1 LTSLRSGD
9 IITIVHKFGEEKTV
23 MTVTLAQ
30 LIRAARRRLGDMTQG
45 DLGRMAGTSLENV
58 TAIENGRNL
67 QPSPEVIAGLSG
79 ALDLPVEDI
88 YAAIAGTLGDFP
100 WEKTREIDL
109 RDAELELMF
118 RQVDSMLEGEPKERV
133 KSFIRFTLN
142 EERRRR
148 QQKKEDRQKK

>member
-1 LTSLRSGD
+1 
-9 IITIVHKFGEEKTV
+9 
-23 MTVTLAQ
+23 MAVTLAQ
-30 LIRAARRRLGDMTQG
+30 LIRSARIRLGETTQG

-67 QPSPEVIAGLSG
+67 QPSPEVIAGLSR

-88 YAAIAGTLGDFP
+88 YTAIAGTLEDFP
-100 WEKTREIDL
+100 WEKPREIDL

-118 RQVDSMLEGEPKERV
+118 RQVDSLLEGEPKERV

-142 EERRRR
+142 EERRKRN
-148 QQKKEDRQKK
+148 QEKKRK

>member
-1 LTSLRSGD
+1 MS
-9 IITIVHKFGEEKTV
+9 
-23 MTVTLAQ
+23 VTLAQ

-45 DLGRMAGTSLENV
+45 DLGKAAGTSLENV

-67 QPSPEVIAGLSG
+67 QPGPEVIAGLAA

-88 YAAIAGTLGDFP
+88 YASIAGTHNGYP
-100 WEKTREIDL
+100 WEKPREIDL

-142 EERRRR
+142 EERQRRK
-148 QQKKEDRQKK
+148 QEKEDKQKK

>member
-1 LTSLRSGD
+1 MS
-9 IITIVHKFGEEKTV
+9 
-23 MTVTLAQ
+23 VTLAQ

-45 DLGRMAGTSLENV
+45 DLGKAAGTSLENV

-67 QPSPEVIAGLSG
+67 QPGPEVIAGLSA

-88 YAAIAGTLGDFP
+88 YASIAGTLNDYP
-100 WEKTREIDL
+100 WEKPREIDL

-148 QQKKEDRQKK
+148 KQEKEDKQEK

>member
-1 LTSLRSGD
+1 
-9 IITIVHKFGEEKTV
+9 
-23 MTVTLAQ
+23 MTVTLSQ

-45 DLGRMAGTSLENV
+45 DLGKAAGTSLENV
-58 TAIENGRNL
+58 TAIENERNL
-67 QPSPEVIAGLSG
+67 QPSPEVIAGLSV

-88 YAAIAGTLGDFP
+88 YAAIAGTLDDYP

-118 RQVDSMLEGEPKERV
+118 RQVDSLLEGEPKERV

-148 QQKKEDRQKK
+148 KQEKEEKRNK

>member
-1 LTSLRSGD
+1 
-9 IITIVHKFGEEKTV
+9 

-45 DLGRMAGTSLENV
+45 DLGKAAGTSLENV

-67 QPSPEVIAGLSG
+67 QPSPELIAGLSK

-88 YAAIAGTLGDFP
+88 YAAVSGTLEDFP
-100 WEKTREIDL
+100 WEKPREIDL
-109 RDAELELMF
+109 KDAELELMF
-118 RQVDSMLEGEPKERV
+118 RQVDSLLEGDAKERV
-133 KSFIRFTLN
+133 KAFIRFTLN

-148 QQKKEDRQKK
+148 KQEKEGK

>member
-1 LTSLRSGD
+1 
-9 IITIVHKFGEEKTV
+9 

-45 DLGRMAGTSLENV
+45 DLGKAAGTSLENV

-67 QPSPEVIAGLSG
+67 QPSPELIAGLST

-88 YAAIAGTLGDFP
+88 YAAVSGTLEDFP
-100 WEKTREIDL
+100 WEKPREIDL
-109 RDAELELMF
+109 KDAELELMF
-118 RQVDSMLEGEPKERV
+118 RQVDSLLEGDAKERV
-133 KSFIRFTLN
+133 KAFIRFTLN

-148 QQKKEDRQKK
+148 KQEKQEK

>member
-1 LTSLRSGD
+1 
-9 IITIVHKFGEEKTV
+9 
-23 MTVTLAQ
+23 MTVALAQ

-45 DLGRMAGTSLENV
+45 DLGKAACTSLENV

-67 QPSPEVIAGLSG
+67 QPGPEVIAGLSA

-88 YAAIAGTLGDFP
+88 YASIAGTLEDFP
-100 WEKTREIDL
+100 WEKSREIDL

-148 QQKKEDRQKK
+148 KQEKEERQKE

>member
-1 LTSLRSGD
+1 
-9 IITIVHKFGEEKTV
+9 
-23 MTVTLAQ
+23 MAVTLAK
-30 LIRAARRRLGDMTQG
+30 LIRSARMRLGETTQG

-58 TAIENGRNL
+58 TAIENSRNL
-67 QPSPEVIAGLSG
+67 QPSPEVIAGLSK

-88 YAAIAGTLGDFP
+88 YEAISGTLNDFP

-118 RQVDSMLEGEPKERV
+118 RQVDNLLEGEPKERV

-148 QQKKEDRQKK
+148 NQEKKRK

>member
-1 LTSLRSGD
+1 VV
-9 IITIVHKFGEEKTV
+9 IILPKRTFHGGEKIA
-23 MTVTLAQ
+23 MSITLAQ
-30 LIRAARRRLGDMTQG
+30 LIRAARMRLGETTQG

-67 QPSPEVIAGLSG
+67 QPSPEVITGLSK
-79 ALDLPVEDI
+79 ALDLPIVDI
-88 YAAIAGTLGDFP
+88 YAAITGTLEDFP
-100 WEKTREIDL
+100 WEESRELDL

-118 RQVDSMLEGEPKERV
+118 RQVDSLLDGIPKERV

-148 QQKKEDRQKK
+148 KEERKKK

>member
-1 LTSLRSGD
+1 
-9 IITIVHKFGEEKTV
+9 

-67 QPSPEVIAGLSG
+67 QPSPELIAGLSR

-88 YAAIAGTLGDFP
+88 YASITGTLEYFP
-100 WEKTREIDL
+100 WDKQREIDL

-118 RQVDSMLEGEPKERV
+118 RQVDSLLEGEPKERV

-148 QQKKEDRQKK
+148 KQEKEEKKEK

>member
-1 LTSLRSGD
+1 VVILLPYRT
-9 IITIVHKFGEEKTV
+9 VFGEEKTV

-30 LIRAARRRLGDMTQG
+30 LIRAARRRLGDITQG
-45 DLGRMAGTSLENV
+45 DLGKAAGTSLENV

-67 QPSPEVIAGLSG
+67 QPSPELIAGLSS

-88 YAAIAGTLGDFP
+88 YAAIAGTLDDYP
-100 WEKTREIDL
+100 WDKPREIDL
-109 RDAELELMF
+109 RGAELELMF
-118 RQVDSMLEGEPKERV
+118 RQVDSMLEGEPKDRV

-148 QQKKEDRQKK
+148 KQEKEDQHKK

>member
-1 LTSLRSGD
+1 
-9 IITIVHKFGEEKTV
+9 

-30 LIRAARRRLGDMTQG
+30 LIRAARKRVGDMTQG
-45 DLGRMAGTSLENV
+45 SLGKAAGTSLENV

-67 QPSPEVIAGLSG
+67 QPSPEVIAGLAA

-88 YAAIAGTLGDFP
+88 YAAIAGTLEDFP
-100 WEKTREIDL
+100 WEKPREIDL

-118 RQVDSMLEGEPKERV
+118 RQVDGMLEGEPKERV

-148 QQKKEDRQKK
+148 KQEKEEKQKK

>member
-1 LTSLRSGD
+1 
-9 IITIVHKFGEEKTV
+9 

-45 DLGRMAGTSLENV
+45 DLGKAAGTSLENV

-67 QPSPEVIAGLSG
+67 QPSPELIAGLS
-79 ALDLPVEDI
+79 ATLDLPVEDI
-88 YAAIAGTLGDFP
+88 YAAISGTLADFP
-100 WEKTREIDL
+100 WEKPREIDL

-118 RQVDSMLEGEPKERV
+118 RQVDGLLEGDAKERV

-148 QQKKEDRQKK
+148 KQEKEDK

>member
-1 LTSLRSGD
+1 
-9 IITIVHKFGEEKTV
+9 
-23 MTVTLAQ
+23 MAVTLAK
-30 LIRAARRRLGDMTQG
+30 LIRSARMRLGETTQG

-67 QPSPEVIAGLSG
+67 QPSPEVIAGLSK

-88 YAAIAGTLGDFP
+88 YEAIAGTLNDFP

-109 RDAELELMF
+109 KDAELELMF
-118 RQVDSMLEGEPKERV
+118 RQVYSLLEGEPKERV

-148 QQKKEDRQKK
+148 NQEKKRK

>member
-1 LTSLRSGD
+1 
-9 IITIVHKFGEEKTV
+9 

-45 DLGRMAGTSLENV
+45 DLGKVAGTSLENV

-67 QPSPEVIAGLSG
+67 QPSPELIAGLSA

-88 YAAIAGTLGDFP
+88 YAAISGTLEDFP
-100 WEKTREIDL
+100 WEKPREIDL

-118 RQVDSMLEGEPKERV
+118 RQVDSLLEGDAKERV
-133 KSFIRFTLN
+133 KAFIRFTLN

-148 QQKKEDRQKK
+148 KQEKGEK

>member
-1 LTSLRSGD
+1 MS
-9 IITIVHKFGEEKTV
+9 
-23 MTVTLAQ
+23 VTLAQ
-30 LIRAARRRLGDMTQG
+30 LIRAARRRLGNMTQG
-45 DLGRMAGTSLENV
+45 DLGKAAGTSLENV

-67 QPSPEVIAGLSG
+67 QPGPEVIAGLSA

-88 YAAIAGTLGDFP
+88 YASIAGTLNDYP
-100 WEKTREIDL
+100 WEKPREIDL

-142 EERRRR
+142 EERQRRK
-148 QQKKEDRQKK
+148 QEKEDKQKK

>member
-1 LTSLRSGD
+1 
-9 IITIVHKFGEEKTV
+9 
-23 MTVTLAQ
+23 MTVSLAQ
-30 LIRAARRRLGDMTQG
+30 LIRSARKRLGDTTQR

-67 QPSPEVIAGLSG
+67 HSSPEVITGLSR

-88 YAAIAGTLGDFP
+88 YAAIAGTLEDFP
-100 WEKTREIDL
+100 WEKSREIDL

-118 RQVDSMLEGEPKERV
+118 RQVDNIPEGEPKERV

-142 EERRRR
+142 EERRKRH
-148 QQKKEDRQKK
+148 QKKED

>member
-1 LTSLRSGD
+1 
-9 IITIVHKFGEEKTV
+9 
-23 MTVTLAQ
+23 MAVTLAQ
-30 LIRAARRRLGDMTQG
+30 LIRYARMRLGETTQG
-45 DLGRMAGTSLENV
+45 DLGRIAGTSLENI

-67 QPSPEVIAGLSG
+67 QPSPEVIAGLSK

-88 YAAIAGTLGDFP
+88 YAAIAGTLEDFP
-100 WEKTREIDL
+100 WEKPREIDL

-118 RQVDSMLEGEPKERV
+118 RQIDRLPEGEPKERV

-148 QQKKEDRQKK
+148 SQDKKRKREAK